1 VRGINA
7 VAGTVLCIND
17 EVKQQSYK
25 REATV
30 GPIEFWR
37 RLCWGVIYLG
47 PRRDITIDT
56 FNGRLT
62 FDSKDWLIGKYL
74 YVKRSHEAGLME
86 RVFQLLRSEGY
97 LGESPFKKSLLNV
110 GANIGMT
117 AVGLVKQGRFDRAI
131 AFEPTPDSY
140 RLLVHNVNQNGLSG
154 RIQSFPFA
162 LSSQNGELEL
172 EISRDNSGDN
182 RIRKIQAPGFFAE
195 EKRRT
200 VKIPAKTLDGFFAE
214 HPAVAE
220 DPIGLIWVDIQGHEG
235 HFFRGARQ
243 FLSRGIPT
251 VIEFWP
257 YGIRRSGISEQEF
270 CEILSELF
278 SRFYVFGT
286 EPEQESP
293 IGNASSLFKRYAG
306 PREMCTV
313 VLLPDRATGV

>member
-1 VRGINA
+1 VR
-7 VAGTVLCIND
+7 
-17 EVKQQSYK
+17 
-25 REATV
+25 
-30 GPIEFWR
+30 PIEFGR
-37 RLCWGVIYLG
+37 RLCWGAIYLG

-74 YVKRSHEAGLME
+74 YVKRSHEADLFE
-86 RVFQLLRSEGY
+86 RVFQLLKREGY
-97 LGESPFKKSLLNV
+97 LGESPCKKSLLNV

-117 AVGLVKQGRFDRAI
+117 AIGLVKQGHFDLAI
-131 AFEPTPDSY
+131 AFEPTPNSY

-154 RIQSFPFA
+154 RIQSFPCA

-200 VKIPAKTLDGFFAE
+200 VRIPAKTLDDFIAE
-214 HPAVAE
+214 HPAVVE
-220 DPIGLIWVDIQGHEG
+220 TPIGLVWVDIQGHEG
-235 HFFRGARQ
+235 HFFRGARR
-243 FLSRGIPT
+243 FLSRGVP
-251 VIEFWP
+251 VAIEFWP

-278 SRFYVFGT
+278 SRFYVFGA
-286 EPEQESP
+286 EPDREFS
-293 IGNASSLFKRYAG
+293 IGDASRLFRMYAG

-313 VLLPDRATGV
+313 VLLPDHAR